1 MKRTKYEEAKE
12 DKKKVFRVLKT
23 KPSVHFSLSQ
33 KFVSQNSKSLL
44 SSLRSRERERKT
56 TSRHHHDEH
65 HHDER
70 GGPRT
75 SLSEDDDDNA
85 SEE

>member
-1 MKRTKYEEAKE
+1 MKRTEYEEAKE

-56 TSRHHHDEH
+56 TSH

-75 SLSEDDDDNA
+75 SLSEDDDDDDNA

>member
-1 MKRTKYEEAKE
+1 MKRTEYEEAKE
-12 DKKKVFRVLKT
+12 DKKKVFRVLQT

-56 TSRHHHDEH
+56 TSRHHHDE
-65 HHDER
+65 R

-75 SLSEDDDDNA
+75 SLSEDDDDDDNA